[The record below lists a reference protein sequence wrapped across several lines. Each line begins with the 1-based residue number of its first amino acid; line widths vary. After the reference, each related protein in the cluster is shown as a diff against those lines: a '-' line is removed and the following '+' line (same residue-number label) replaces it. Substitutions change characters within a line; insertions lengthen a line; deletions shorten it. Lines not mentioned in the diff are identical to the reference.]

1 MLLSCFFET
10 HYLPYN
16 PSTASKTI
24 KLYQHSFRMFG
35 LWLGHAAT
43 LDDLQNE
50 IVGKYLSHL
59 FRSELKPASVNKER
73 SQLLAVWNHAH
84 KLGMVRLGPLVKPV
98 KAPETIP
105 TSLTVD
111 DLRKLCNSFDKLLG
125 STRGVENRLLIRA
138 AFLLQYVTAERIG
151 AIVQLQWSDI
161 KGQQISFRAET
172 RKCGTRSIVR
182 TVPAYVIAALNAIR
196 IVKSLF
202 VFPEQKTSKLLLL
215 YDRLFKRAGIDR
227 PKGKSSHLLRSTHAT
242 FLNLAGGD
250 ATGSLGHQS
259 SGTTRKSYIDPRLT
273 QTEFWKLIPSLN

>member
-73 SQLLAVWNHAH
+73 SQLLAIWNHAH

-111 DLRKLCNSFDKLLG
+111 DLRQLCNSFDKLLG

-161 KGQQISFRAET
+161 QGQQIAFRAET
-172 RKCGTRSIVR
+172 SEMRNSLDCSNSSRLCDCGTECNQDCQILVR
-182 TVPAYVIAALNAIR
+182 VSRTEN
-196 IVKSLF
+196 
-202 VFPEQKTSKLLLL
+202 QQ
-215 YDRLFKRAGIDR
+215 
-227 PKGKSSHLLRSTHAT
+227 AT
-242 FLNLAGGD
+242 FALRPAFQTCWNRQAKREVQPPIEIHTCHVFESCWWRCNRV
-250 ATGSLGHQS
+250 TGSSIQRNNSQKLHRPTINADG
-259 SGTTRKSYIDPRLT
+259 ILEADP
-273 QTEFWKLIPSLN
+273 